1 MNNSDVEEHNDKIIN
16 SSTEVKRGQTYSE
29 RFRKDHIRKEGNWAW
44 HRFGNR
50 FFKKWVSEISNVT
63 IPNNHIIL
71 SMIFFFILFAY
82 NINCIQSYF
91 DFQLYFSVDSLE
103 YESSDAMIRLQLALW
118 ARKEVQSVV
127 VSNPRERALKNQA
140 LMYGDTL
147 VSEMKKEVDKLKKT
161 I

>member
-1 MNNSDVEEHNDKIIN
+1 MS
-16 SSTEVKRGQTYSE
+16 KRNFQRYHSKQSHH
-29 RFRKDHIRKEGNWAW
+29 FIDD
-44 HRFGNR
+44 
-50 FFKKWVSEISNVT
+50 
-63 IPNNHIIL
+63 
-71 SMIFFFILFAY
+71 FFFILFAY